1 MCFVCLFG
9 WLVFFAVSH
18 GLQDLSS
25 HTRDQTW
32 GPTVKVLGP
41 NHWTASEFPKGL
53 LCFRNILYHW
63 SYWQTSK

>member
-53 LCFRNILYHW
+53 L
-63 SYWQTSK
+63 